1 MSVIAGI
8 NKKSSLTPPQ
18 VMVLG
23 FLLVIIIGAFLLSLP
38 GMIQAGK
45 HLSPLDAFFTSN
57 SAVCVTGL
65 VVTDTGTTFTF
76 LGQLVVLALIQ
87 IGGLGFMTMSTII
100 FALLR
105 RRIGLRERL
114 LIRESLGQ
122 ISLQGMVKLV
132 KYVVRVTFI
141 IEGTGA
147 LLLLTRWGP
156 LYGFKRGLFLSIF
169 HAVSAF
175 CNAGF
180 DILGPYTGPFTNLT
194 AFVGDPLVN
203 IVICSLIISG
213 GIGFMV
219 IADLYD
225 TQRHHHPRLLL
236 HTKIVLITTVVLIV
250 VGTLAIFLLE
260 YGNPATLGK
269 LSLPQK
275 IWASFFQAVT
285 PRTAGFNTIS
295 IGDMSGATLLLI
307 VILMFIGA
315 SPGGTGGGIKT
326 TTFALLLISAGSVIS
341 AGEEINISGRRIPFD
356 LALRALAITL
366 LALFLVV
373 IATMSLVIIEDKE
386 FMSILFEV
394 VSAFGTVGLSTGI
407 TPKLS
412 IVGKM
417 IIPFVMFVGRVGPLT
432 LATALAQRRRGMPV
446 SYPEERISIG

>member
-1 MSVIAGI
+1 MSGNNV
-8 NKKSSLTPPQ
+8 KSRYSLTPPQ

-38 GMIQAGK
+38 VMLQDGK
-45 HLSPLDAFFTSN
+45 TLSPLDALFTAN

-65 VVTDTGTTFTF
+65 VVVDTGTTFTLF
-76 LGQLVVLALIQ
+76 GQLIILALIQ

-100 FALLR
+100 FAFLG

-122 ISLQGMVKLV
+122 LSLQGMVKLV
-132 KYVVRVTFI
+132 KYVVRMTLV
-141 IEGTGA
+141 IEGVGA
-147 LLLLTRWGP
+147 LLLFARFGS
-156 LYGFKRGLFLSIF
+156 LYGFWRGLYLSIF

-180 DILGPYTGPFTNLT
+180 DIFGPYTGPFSGFTS
-194 AFVGDPLVN
+194 FVGDPLVN
-203 IVICSLIISG
+203 IVVSGLIILG

-225 TQRHHHPRLLL
+225 AQTHRRPRLLL
-236 HTKIVLITTVVLIV
+236 HTRVVLIATGV
-250 VGTLAIFLLE
+250 LIAVGTLAVFLLE

-269 LSLPQK
+269 LPLLHK
-275 IWASFFQAVT
+275 ILAAFFQAVS

-295 IGDMSGATLLLI
+295 IGDMHGATLLLT

-326 TTFALLLISAGSVIS
+326 TTFAVLFISARSVIT
-341 AGEEINISGRRIPFD
+341 GHEEINVSGRRIPFD
-356 LALRALAITL
+356 LALRALAVAM
-366 LALFLVV
+366 LALFLVIV
-373 IATMSLVIIEDKE
+373 ATMILEITEGKE
-386 FMSILFEV
+386 FMQVLFEV

-407 TPKLS
+407 TPALS
-412 IVGKM
+412 VVGKM
-417 IIPFVMFVGRVGPLT
+417 IIPFVMFAGRVGPLT
-432 LATALAQRRRGMPV
+432 FAAALAQRKQSTV
-446 SYPEERISIG
+446 ISYPEERISIG

>member
-1 MSVIAGI
+1 MSVAAGI

-23 FLLVIIIGAFLLSLP
+23 FLLVIIVGAFLLSLP
-38 GMIQAGK
+38 GMTQAGK

-76 LGQLVVLALIQ
+76 LGQLVILMLIQ

-100 FALLR
+100 FAILR

-147 LLLLTRWGP
+147 LLLLIRWWP

-203 IVICSLIISG
+203 IVICSLITSG

-225 TQRHHHPRLLL
+225 TRRHRHPHLLL
-236 HTKIVLITTVVLIV
+236 HTKIVLVTTIVLIAA
-250 VGTLAIFLLE
+250 GTLAIFFLE

-269 LSLPQK
+269 LSLIQK

-307 VILMFIGA
+307 VILMFVGA

-373 IATMSLVIIEDKE
+373 IATMALVIIEDKE

-412 IVGKM
+412 IAGKM
-417 IIPFVMFVGRVGPLT
+417 IIPFVMFAGRVGPLT
-432 LATALAQRRRGMPV
+432 LATALAQRRRGVPV